1 MDKKKDSPGLVIS
14 ICMFIA
20 FLLIFYVFIIAFPF
34 LIISFGKL
42 VEVNKEESHSNV
54 IFFFGVAAFIISKF
68 IDFRL
73 TAKKSNSLCWLF
85 FIAFIDA
92 VTPALFIFSM
102 LNMDKYLYYFIV
114 GGSCILLAVI
124 YSMKALSLDKQVTER
139 KTGLSEMELVMQD
152 KARAEKLLEKID
164 SNYTAKLTPPK
175 GIDAQ
180 VKWFVVTTIIAG
192 LIICLAKLLF

>member
-1 MDKKKDSPGLVIS
+1 
-14 ICMFIA
+14 MFIA

-42 VEVNKEESHSNV
+42 VEVNKVESHSNV

-124 YSMKALSLDKQVTER
+124 YSMKALSLER
-139 KTGLSEMELVMQD
+139 KTGLTEMELVMQD

-164 SNYTAKLTPPK
+164 SNYTAKLIPTK

-180 VKWFVVTTIIAG
+180 VKWIVVTTIITS
-192 LIICLAKLLF
+192 LIICLAK